1 MKNLTNEQKHE
12 EALKQK
18 EIDSQQLLEYIQ
30 FNTMSKSSLL
40 EGELLT
46 VLKENEFTDTAKKAI
61 ARCVQI
67 ARGYTEYKVLTI
79 AEYTGLTRTRT
90 KALIQYL
97 IAEKKVEL
105 VSFENTTF
113 LKLI

>member
-1 MKNLTNEQKHE
+1 MKTKKNIKYCQLYVVTSIDLKTNFKFIKTNHLKGQLIMENLTNEQKHE

-40 EGELLT
+40 EEELLT

-79 AEYTGLTRTRT
+79 E
-90 KALIQYL
+90 
-97 IAEKKVEL
+97 
-105 VSFENTTF
+105 
-113 LKLI
+113 